1 MFAVCEVHFFDAA
14 EVVEH
19 FEDKDSKAVDMLMA
33 DETVNVDKDGVVM
46 QEVPIANTDY
56 FAL

>member
-1 MFAVCEVHFFDAA
+1 MFAVREVHFFDAA